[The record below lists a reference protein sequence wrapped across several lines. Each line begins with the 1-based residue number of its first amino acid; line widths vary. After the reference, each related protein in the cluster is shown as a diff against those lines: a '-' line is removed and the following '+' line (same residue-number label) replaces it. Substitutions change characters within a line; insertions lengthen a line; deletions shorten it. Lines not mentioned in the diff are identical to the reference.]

1 MLPEISV
8 FIHSLQ
14 YQWHNDDP
22 NKDGATVISR
32 LQLPYVESQGYVN
45 MRCAWLL
52 GCPEEIQVDS
62 PQQDRETSIAYREA
76 FLQLFPDR
84 AASGDIPKVVGASC
98 CSQFALTAWKVRE
111 KPRSEYERLRNW
123 LIATPLNDG
132 VSGRVMEYSWHSRSP
147 LGPSPGPSYMEIANT

>member
-32 LQLPYVESQGYVN
+32 LQIPYVESQGYVN

-62 PQQDRETSIAYREA
+62 PQLDRETSVAYREA

-84 AASGDIPKVVGASC
+84 AVSGNIPKVVGASC

-111 KPRSEYERLRNW
+111 KSRSEYERLRSW
-123 LIATPLNDG
+123 LIATPLNDA

-147 LGPSPGPSYMEIANT
+147 LRPSPRPLFMEIANT